1 MSRVAVRVAFGGLLL
16 ASVGVTGAAGY
27 YAEGAAFDLR
37 GAGAAALTRQMNFGE
52 FELAIIAAL
61 DAVETTNEGVG
72 FDLRE
77 VKTFYAE
84 RGFAPAWVINGLFT
98 EDARAL
104 IARVAAADTDGLDPR
119 AYSLPAPNF
128 GTVGRPSLA
137 QIAAAEIQMSLAVA
151 AYVRE
156 AYAGRLD
163 PRALSENLDIDVHL
177 PDTTRAL
184 VAILSADDPVRVL
197 ESYNPR
203 HPGYLALR
211 QELAILRAS
220 EPEERIVLPAGPTL
234 RPGEVDE
241 RVPLLRARLDVT
253 APTEA
258 DANPSLYDQ
267 ALVAAVRSFQS
278 QVGLTVDGI
287 IGPNTLGA
295 LNGPDVDPVAEVI
308 ANMERWRWV
317 PRDLGAFHVMV
328 NVPEFM
334 VRIVD
339 QGRVAHETRVVV
351 GQVGHETPIFSD
363 EIEIIA
369 VNPYW
374 NVPESIA
381 NNELLPQIRSD
392 PNYFVRNE
400 FDIWVHVEGQTY
412 EVTPYQVNWWAVQP
426 GMVTFRQRPGPAN
439 ALGQIKF
446 LFPNSHNVY
455 LHDTPSKNLFQR
467 DARAFSHGCIRVMN
481 PLEFGDALLAHQPN
495 LSGADIRALIGDAE
509 EQVNLPVHIPVH
521 ITYFT
526 AVVQN
531 GELVFKPDIYGHSA
545 LVRDALNLGG
555 GPVVTA
561 TAEPDAMADLGP

>member
-1 MSRVAVRVAFGGLLL
+1 MAFGGLLL
-16 ASVGVTGAAGY
+16 ASVGVTGASAY

-37 GAGAAALTRQMNFGE
+37 GAGAAALTRQTNLGE
-52 FELAIIAAL
+52 LELAIQSALEALEAANDNL
-61 DAVETTNEGVG
+61 G
-72 FDLRE
+72 FDLLE

-84 RGFAPAWVINGLFT
+84 RGFAPAWIADGLFT

-104 IARVAAADTDGLDPR
+104 MARVAAADADGLDPR
-119 AYSLPAPNF
+119 AYRLPAPTF

-137 QIAAAEIQMSLAVA
+137 QVAAVEIQMSLAVA

-163 PRALSENLDIDVHL
+163 PRSLDANLDINVHL
-177 PDTTRAL
+177 PDTTGAL
-184 VAILSADDPVRVL
+184 VAILAADDPVQVL
-197 ESYNPR
+197 ESYNPQ
-203 HPGYLALR
+203 HPGYQALR
-211 QELAILRAS
+211 QQLAMLRNAV
-220 EPEERIVLPAGPTL
+220 PEERIVLPAGPTL
-234 RPGEVDE
+234 RPGELDD

-253 APTEA
+253 NPTTPE
-258 DANPSLYDQ
+258 ANPSLYDEV
-267 ALVAAVRSFQS
+267 LVAAVRTFQS

-287 IGPNTLGA
+287 IGPNTLTA
-295 LNGPDVDPVAEVI
+295 LNGPNVDPVAEVI
-308 ANMERWRWV
+308 ANMERWRWL
-317 PRDLGAFHVMV
+317 PRNLGEFHVMV
-328 NVPEFM
+328 NVPEYM
-334 VRIVD
+334 VRIME

-363 EIEIIA
+363 EIETIA

-392 PNYFVRNE
+392 PNYFVRNA
-400 FDIWVHVEGQTY
+400 FDIWVHVQGQTY
-412 EVTPYQVNWWAVQP
+412 AVTPYQVNWYAVQP
-426 GMVTFRQRPGPAN
+426 GQVTFRQRPGPAN

-455 LHDTPSKNLFQR
+455 LHDTPSRSLFQR

-495 LSGADIRALIGDAE
+495 LTGADIRALIGDAE
-509 EQVNLPVHIPVH
+509 RQVNLPVHIPVH

-531 GELVFKPDIYGHSA
+531 GELQFKPDVYGHSA
-545 LVRDALNLGG
+545 RVRDALNLGG

-561 TAEPDAMADLGP
+561 ATEPGAAGDLGP